1 MIMRTKPIGK
11 TVVLLVV
18 MALAVSAVAKP
29 INKTVTIPQP
39 SKIGSAQLDAGE
51 YRLRVDGTK
60 VTVQKGKQVVAEVE
74 GRWEQRD
81 QKPRNN
87 SVLLGSNGQVQEIRF
102 AGESRV
108 LVLAAAQP

>member
-1 MIMRTKPIGK
+1 MRTKPIG
-11 TVVLLVV
+11 TTAVLLAV

-29 INKTVTIPQP
+29 INKTISIPQP
-39 SKIGSAQLDAGE
+39 AKIGLSRLDAGE
-51 YRLRVDGTK
+51 YRLSVDGTK

-81 QKPRNN
+81 QKTRSN
-87 SVLLGSNGQVQEIRF
+87 SVLLGSSGEVQEIRF

-108 LVLAAAQP
+108 LVLSPSQP